1 MKRIFLPLVMA
12 ALCGFAQ
19 AASTSA
25 DYAQA
30 ILSTKSVEFKVEQ
43 ATPSSPYFET
53 KETAK
58 LVSPAWHYVRIPYEL
73 QGKCRDAADLPIYV
87 DELKVHVY
95 LVFSTTKDL
104 KELIMLDKEVTYV
117 NIPLIPKRGAKMS
130 TNEQL
135 QAAVFISPSDA
146 ARICAKEAKT
156 LEKVDLSSRLCAVA
170 VEFRFNG
177 ADCMKPESETDV
189 IVNKKCKNMLK
200 KNWWKKTAKND
211 LGVKLRTIAETPF
224 APSYAPAFPPVSPM
238 YGEGYT
244 ASSSSTSGYSSMGG
258 TDTGYS
264 ASEDTAAAGTT
275 ETEAAATEEPT
286 TKKSKK
292 RRK

>member
-1 MKRIFLPLVMA
+1 MKRIILPLVMA
-12 ALCGFAQ
+12 ALCGLAQ

-30 ILSTKSVEFKVEQ
+30 VLSTKSNEFKVEQ
-43 ATPSSPYFET
+43 VTPSSPYFES

-73 QGKCRDAADLPIYV
+73 HGKCRDAADLPIYV

-95 LVFSTTKDL
+95 LVFNTTKDL
-104 KELIMLDKEVTYV
+104 KELIMLDREVTYV

-130 TNEQL
+130 SNEQL

-156 LEKVDLSSRLCAVA
+156 LDKVDLSARLCAVA

-177 ADCMKPESETDV
+177 TDCMKPESETDV
-189 IVNKKCKNMLK
+189 LVNKKCRNMLK
-200 KNWWKKTAKND
+200 KNWWKKNAKND
-211 LGVKLRTIAETPF
+211 LGVKLRSIAETPF
-224 APSYAPAFPPVSPM
+224 AASYAPAFPPVSPM
-238 YGEGYT
+238 FGEAYT
-244 ASSSSTSGYSSMGG
+244 ASSLGTSADGYSTTGG

-264 ASEDTAAAGTT
+264 TSDTAASDAD
-275 ETEAAATEEPT
+275 TEAGADDVS